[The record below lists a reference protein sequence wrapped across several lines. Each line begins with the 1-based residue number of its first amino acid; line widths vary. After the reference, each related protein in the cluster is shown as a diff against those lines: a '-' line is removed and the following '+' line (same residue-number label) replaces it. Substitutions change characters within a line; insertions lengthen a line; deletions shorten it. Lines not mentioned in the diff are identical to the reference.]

1 MTPPG
6 WLRWGLVL
14 AALGF
19 MTLALVFEGQRITT
33 AADCRQRAEIDGSA
47 CPNVPAPYEVPLT
60 FAAEF
65 VILVVAAREIATLRH
80 PRPEGWP
87 ARA

>member
-1 MTPPG
+1 M
-6 WLRWGLVL
+6 
-14 AALGF
+14 
-19 MTLALVFEGQRITT
+19 FEGQRIAT

-60 FAAEF
+60 FAAEI
-65 VILVVAAREIATLRH
+65 VILVVAVREIATLRH

-87 ARA
+87 ARG